1 MTLLKTNYIQNK
13 DAKDIIT
20 DAILELTNV
29 VTSTLG
35 PRGNTVVIP
44 SSKEY
49 GKFLITKDGVSV
61 AEQFSTGDRYK
72 DVIIDLAKQVAKET
86 VKEAGDGTTTSMLFV
101 QELLTRF
108 KNTPFTEKHDIDL
121 RKIVSE
127 IEKSSR
133 MLELDEVYKVA
144 LISANGDTHIAETIG
159 KAFTSRHSSVIVKE
173 HNSFTDKVETTNGLL
188 IPGEPLKGFEH
199 TAGRSY
205 NNTLFAIHPQPITD
219 IKRLNNLF
227 QISRQKPVVIMT
239 SGIDDSIVNII
250 VRNNLNVS
258 VIKTPGFADH
268 RENLAQDIATYT
280 GCKIIDVYTDT
291 ITEEHYVVQKNITL
305 GKNTII
311 LNDKNTESV
320 AKLIKTL
327 TDKLDGLDEHPRDL
341 IEQRIAR
348 LGCSNATILV
358 GGLTEVEAKE
368 RFDRYEDAV
377 RAVTCALEQGV
388 IQGGGAE
395 LVRICERLLGEISKE
410 FVYVLTAPYNKLSNK
425 GEFYQHTS
433 LSKDIVDPVKVTIT
447 ALTRAY
453 SFVKTI
459 QSTNSIILGEYG
471 K

>member
-1 MTLLKTNYIQNK
+1 MTLLKTNYIHDN
-13 DAKDIIT
+13 DAKNTIS
-20 DAILELTNV
+20 DAILELTSI

-35 PRGNTVVIP
+35 PRGNTVIIP

-72 DVIIDLAKQVAKET
+72 DVVIDLAKQVAKET

-101 QELLTRF
+101 QELLTNF
-108 KNTPFTEKHDIDL
+108 KDIPFTEKHDKDL
-121 RKIVSE
+121 RKIIEE
-127 IEKSSR
+127 IKNSSR
-133 MLELDEVYKVA
+133 VLDLEDVYKVA
-144 LISANGDTHIAETIG
+144 LVSANGDTTIAKTIQ
-159 KAFTSRHSSVIVKE
+159 KAFTARHSVVSVKQ
-173 HNSFTDKVETTNGLL
+173 HSSFTDKVDTTEGLL

-199 TAGRSY
+199 TSGRTY
-205 NNTLFAIHPQPITD
+205 NSALFAIHPQPITD

-227 QISRQKPVVIMT
+227 QISKQKPVVIMT
-239 SGIDDSIVNII
+239 SSIDDSVVNII
-250 VRNNLNVS
+250 IRNNLNVS

-280 GCKIIDVYTDT
+280 GCRIIDVYTDT
-291 ITEEHYVVQKNITL
+291 ITEEHYVTQKSITL
-305 GKNTII
+305 GKNTLI
-311 LNDKNTESV
+311 LNDKNTDSV
-320 AKLIKTL
+320 NELIKSL

-348 LGCSNATILV
+348 LGGNNSTIYI

-377 RAVTCALEQGV
+377 LAVSCALSQGV

-410 FVYVLTAPYNKLSNK
+410 FVDILIAPYNKLSNN
-425 GEFYQHTS
+425 GEYYTHTS
-433 LSKDIVDPVKVTIT
+433 LSKDVVDPVKVTIT